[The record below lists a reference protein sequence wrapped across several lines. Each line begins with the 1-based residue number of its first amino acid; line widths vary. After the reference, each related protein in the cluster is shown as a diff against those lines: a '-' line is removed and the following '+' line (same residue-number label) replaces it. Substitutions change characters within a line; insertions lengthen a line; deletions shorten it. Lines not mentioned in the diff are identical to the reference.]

1 MSSSDKQKSTIK
13 GSEKF
18 SLPSKDRIY
27 LCIDLKSFYASVEC
41 VERGLDPLTARL
53 LVADDSRSDAT
64 ICLAVSPALK
74 ALGVPGRPRLF
85 EAKQKIR
92 EAEIRTGRKIDY
104 ITAVPQMAKYTSCTA
119 RIYGIYLKYI
129 APEDIHVYSVD
140 EVFIDITDYLPLYRM
155 TPHELAM
162 TMVRDVLST
171 TGITATC
178 GIGTNMYLAK
188 VAMDI
193 VAKRMEADADGVR
206 IAELTPMSYRLL
218 LWDHMPLT
226 DFWQIGGGT
235 SRTLSTQ
242 GIFTMGDIATMSL
255 TNEELFYQLFG
266 INAELLIDHAWGLE
280 PCTMPR
286 IKTFT
291 PVRHSVQ
298 TGQVLPKPYDYEK
311 AGLII
316 REMADELCVELVSK
330 NLVTDSIVIHIG
342 YDYSSCDNAFF
353 QGAFYYD
360 YLGRKTPKHTGGTI
374 RLGTQTNSA
383 MRIIPAAWTFYRQ
396 AVNRQYYIRRVSV
409 TAQNVIHENDSYFQ
423 YDLFTDPALLE
434 KEKRLQRAIA
444 SIRSRYGRNAVLR
457 GLNLLDDARTRER
470 NTQIGGHRA

>member
-1 MSSSDKQKSTIK
+1 M
-13 GSEKF
+13 
-18 SLPSKDRIY
+18 DRIY

-178 GIGTNMYLAK
+178 GIGTNMYLATAASAPICIWPK
-188 VAMDI
+188 
-193 VAKRMEADADGVR
+193 
-206 IAELTPMSYRLL
+206 LPWTLL
-218 LWDHMPLT
+218 PSVWRPT
-226 DFWQIGGGT
+226 
-235 SRTLSTQ
+235 RT
-242 GIFTMGDIATMSL
+242 AC
-255 TNEELFYQLFG
+255 
-266 INAELLIDHAWGLE
+266 GL
-280 PCTMPR
+280 P
-286 IKTFT
+286 
-291 PVRHSVQ
+291 
-298 TGQVLPKPYDYEK
+298 
-311 AGLII
+311 
-316 REMADELCVELVSK
+316 
-330 NLVTDSIVIHIG
+330 N
-342 YDYSSCDNAFF
+342 
-353 QGAFYYD
+353 
-360 YLGRKTPKHTGGTI
+360 
-374 RLGTQTNSA
+374 
-383 MRIIPAAWTFYRQ
+383 
-396 AVNRQYYIRRVSV
+396 
-409 TAQNVIHENDSYFQ
+409 
-423 YDLFTDPALLE
+423 
-434 KEKRLQRAIA
+434 
-444 SIRSRYGRNAVLR
+444 
-457 GLNLLDDARTRER
+457 
-470 NTQIGGHRA
+470 

>member
-1 MSSSDKQKSTIK
+1 MPAAAYRI
-13 GSEKF
+13 
-18 SLPSKDRIY
+18 LPSSAWPHGGTDRIY

-193 VAKRMEADADGVR
+193 VA
-206 IAELTPMSYRLL
+206 
-218 LWDHMPLT
+218 
-226 DFWQIGGGT
+226 
-235 SRTLSTQ
+235 
-242 GIFTMGDIATMSL
+242 
-255 TNEELFYQLFG
+255 
-266 INAELLIDHAWGLE
+266 
-280 PCTMPR
+280 
-286 IKTFT
+286 
-291 PVRHSVQ
+291 
-298 TGQVLPKPYDYEK
+298 
-311 AGLII
+311 
-316 REMADELCVELVSK
+316 
-330 NLVTDSIVIHIG
+330 
-342 YDYSSCDNAFF
+342 
-353 QGAFYYD
+353 
-360 YLGRKTPKHTGGTI
+360 
-374 RLGTQTNSA
+374 
-383 MRIIPAAWTFYRQ
+383 
-396 AVNRQYYIRRVSV
+396 
-409 TAQNVIHENDSYFQ
+409 
-423 YDLFTDPALLE
+423 
-434 KEKRLQRAIA
+434 
-444 SIRSRYGRNAVLR
+444 
-457 GLNLLDDARTRER
+457 
-470 NTQIGGHRA
+470 

>member
-18 SLPSKDRIY
+18 SLPIMDRIY

-171 TGITATC
+171 TGITATFSGRSAAAPPGPSLPRASLPW
-178 GIGTNMYLAK
+178 GIL
-188 VAMDI
+188 
-193 VAKRMEADADGVR
+193 
-206 IAELTPMSYRLL
+206 P
-218 LWDHMPLT
+218 
-226 DFWQIGGGT
+226 
-235 SRTLSTQ
+235 
-242 GIFTMGDIATMSL
+242 
-255 TNEELFYQLFG
+255 
-266 INAELLIDHAWGLE
+266 
-280 PCTMPR
+280 PCP
-286 IKTFT
+286 
-291 PVRHSVQ
+291 
-298 TGQVLPKPYDYEK
+298 
-311 AGLII
+311 
-316 REMADELCVELVSK
+316 
-330 NLVTDSIVIHIG
+330 
-342 YDYSSCDNAFF
+342 
-353 QGAFYYD
+353 
-360 YLGRKTPKHTGGTI
+360 
-374 RLGTQTNSA
+374 
-383 MRIIPAAWTFYRQ
+383 
-396 AVNRQYYIRRVSV
+396 
-409 TAQNVIHENDSYFQ
+409 
-423 YDLFTDPALLE
+423 
-434 KEKRLQRAIA
+434 
-444 SIRSRYGRNAVLR
+444 
-457 GLNLLDDARTRER
+457 
-470 NTQIGGHRA
+470 